1 MGFVISHPPD
11 QAKKISPSDLFSLA
25 WLGMRDSNPRMSGPE
40 PDALPLGESPTDVII
55 LALLFG
61 FVYTEPSL
69 RMCLIINNDII
80 INNEEVEVKFAS
92 QEASSQA

>member
-1 MGFVISHPPD
+1 MSKIASVGIL
-11 QAKKISPSDLFSLA
+11 AKKYYPSGKIFLS

>member
-1 MGFVISHPPD
+1 
-11 QAKKISPSDLFSLA
+11 
-25 WLGMRDSNPRMSGPE
+25 MRDSNPRMSGPE